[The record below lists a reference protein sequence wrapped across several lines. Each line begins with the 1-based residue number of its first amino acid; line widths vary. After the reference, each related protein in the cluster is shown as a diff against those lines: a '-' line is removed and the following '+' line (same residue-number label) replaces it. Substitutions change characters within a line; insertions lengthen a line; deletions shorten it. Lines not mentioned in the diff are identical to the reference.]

1 MANLRPFRAIRYN
14 PKKIQRL
21 QDAISPPYDV
31 ISKSQQSQL
40 YQAHPNNFIR
50 LILGREKKPD
60 NNNSNKYLRAK
71 QAFNE
76 WRKKKILIQD
86 DTPAIYVYEQSFRLE
101 NKAFQRNGFI
111 ALLKLESADKGVVL
125 PHEKTFCKP
134 KKDRLSLLKA
144 TQANLCPVF
153 GMYRDTNN
161 KIEDILKKAK
171 KMPVLATL
179 GFEGIKNRLW
189 KIEDADTIK
198 NIVCLMRPKKIF
210 IADGHHRYE
219 TACHYHKL
227 TRKLKDL
234 ESGWIMMYFSNLYSP
249 GLKILPT
256 HRVIRDIDGNIL
268 KKILSLLNADF
279 SVIKMTSSRELF
291 SRLKS
296 AGEKEHPFGL
306 CLGKGKHYLLKLRKY
321 PAVNRPGAKSS
332 SHYLKLDTVI
342 LHKLILEKI
351 LRLKNKENNNIFYTR
366 DEKEAIRLVEGG
378 KYKIAFFMN
387 PPKAAQIS
395 AIAEAAEKMPHK
407 STYFYPKP
415 VSGLVINSL
424 RKDALI

>member
-1 MANLRPFRAIRYN
+1 MNGVR
-14 PKKIQRL
+14 
-21 QDAISPPYDV
+21 
-31 ISKSQQSQL
+31 
-40 YQAHPNNFIR
+40 
-50 LILGREKKPD
+50 
-60 NNNSNKYLRAK
+60 
-71 QAFNE
+71 
-76 WRKKKILIQD
+76 KKILIQD

-268 KKILSLLNADF
+268 KKILSL
-279 SVIKMTSSRELF
+279 KR
-291 SRLKS
+291 
-296 AGEKEHPFGL
+296 
-306 CLGKGKHYLLKLRKY
+306 
-321 PAVNRPGAKSS
+321 
-332 SHYLKLDTVI
+332 
-342 LHKLILEKI
+342 
-351 LRLKNKENNNIFYTR
+351 
-366 DEKEAIRLVEGG
+366 
-378 KYKIAFFMN
+378 
-387 PPKAAQIS
+387 
-395 AIAEAAEKMPHK
+395 
-407 STYFYPKP
+407 
-415 VSGLVINSL
+415 
-424 RKDALI
+424 